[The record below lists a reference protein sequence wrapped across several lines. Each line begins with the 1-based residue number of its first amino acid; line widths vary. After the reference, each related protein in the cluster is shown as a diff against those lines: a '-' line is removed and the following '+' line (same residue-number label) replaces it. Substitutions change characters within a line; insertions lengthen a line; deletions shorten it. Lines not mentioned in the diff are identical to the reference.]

1 MNLQSSELPR
11 IWWSE
16 PTLAPEQDCACA
28 DAAVAPLWRQSDL
41 AAAAVT
47 DCACADAPLAVSR
60 TEGRDDRR
68 LWQVAS
74 EIYVAPLPDHH
85 SLFFHPLHSAG
96 VVVLNR
102 PARAALERYRQP
114 RPLDA
119 DPLARRL
126 AALHLLQ
133 PAAARPSPEWLPP
146 TTLTAWLHLT
156 AACNLRCSYCYAPRS
171 RAHMD
176 EATGRAAIHA
186 LVASASRHGMAT
198 LKLKYAGGEP
208 TLRFELVQ
216 RLHDVAAR
224 AAAANGL
231 SLQEVLLSNG
241 TLLTPSRLAFLREAG
256 IRLMISLDGLGVEHD
271 AQRPFADGR
280 GSSAFVRDGIER
292 ALAAGVVPHLS
303 ITITSATVDAVG
315 DVVDFALERGLTFN
329 LNFYRQPGE
338 GGPDLRAESARL
350 IASLRA
356 VLQRIEARPDARVP
370 LLPLL
375 DRADFSVPH
384 RHACGV
390 GNNYVV
396 IDPRGRIA
404 LCHML
409 LGRAVGDV
417 FAGDVLDQARG
428 DRQTLPNLPVDE
440 RADCHACP
448 WRYACAGGCP
458 LLARRAHGS
467 WNGRSPYCDVYRAVF
482 PDLLRLEGLRL
493 LSTPG
498 VAA

>member
-16 PTLAPEQDCACA
+16 PTPALEQDCACA
-28 DAAVAPLWRQSDL
+28 AEVAVPTIRQSDL
-41 AAAAVT
+41 AANSYT
-47 DCACADAPLAVSR
+47 DCACPDAGFVTNHTSNHADR
-60 TEGRDDRR
+60 Q
-68 LWQVAS
+68 LWQIAS
-74 EIYVAPLPDHH
+74 GLYSAPLPGHH
-85 SLFFHPLHSAG
+85 SLFFHPLRGAG
-96 VVVLNR
+96 VVVLNQ
-102 PARAALERYRQP
+102 PARAILDHYREP

-119 DPLARRL
+119 DPLAPRL

-133 PAAARPSPEWLPP
+133 PAAADLRPEWPPP
-146 TTLTAWLHLT
+146 TVLTAWLHLT

-186 LVASASRHGMAT
+186 LVASARRHGMSA

-216 RLHDVAAR
+216 RLHDIAAR
-224 AAAANGL
+224 AAAADHL
-231 SLQEVLLSNG
+231 SLREVLLSNG
-241 TLLTPSRLAFLREAG
+241 ILLTPPRLAFLREAG
-256 IRLMISLDGLGVEHD
+256 IRLMISLDGLGAEHD

-280 GSSAFVRDGIER
+280 GSSARVRDGIER
-292 ALAAGVVPHLS
+292 ALAAGVAPHLS

-329 LNFYRQPGE
+329 LNFYRLPDD

-356 VLQRIEARPDARVP
+356 VLHRIEARPNARVP
-370 LLPLL
+370 LLSLL

-390 GNNYVV
+390 GSNYVV
-396 IDPRGRIA
+396 VDPQGRIA

-417 FAGDVLDQARG
+417 FVDDVLDQARG

-440 RADCHACP
+440 RSDCRACP

-467 WNGRSPYCDVYRAVF
+467 WSSRSPYCDVYRTIF

-498 VAA
+498 VVA

>member
-1 MNLQSSELPR
+1 MNLQSPELAR
-11 IWWSE
+11 IWWSGST
-16 PTLAPEQDCACA
+16 PAPEQDCACA
-28 DAAVAPLWRQSDL
+28 DAAAVPLWRQSDL
-41 AAAAVT
+41 AAASET
-47 DCACADAPLAVSR
+47 DCACTDGPLATSHS
-60 TEGRDDRR
+60 EGCDDHS
-68 LWQVAS
+68 LWQVAP
-74 EIYVAPLPDHH
+74 EVYAAPLPGHH
-85 SLFFHPLHSAG
+85 SLFFHPVYSAG
-96 VVVLNR
+96 VVVLNQL
-102 PARAALERYRQP
+102 ARAALERYRQP

-133 PAAARPSPEWLPP
+133 PAAAHPSLEWPPP

-156 AACNLRCSYCYAPRS
+156 AACNLRCRYCYAPRS
-171 RAHMD
+171 RARLD

-224 AAAANGL
+224 AAAAEGL

-241 TLLTPSRLAFLREAG
+241 TLLTPSRLAFLREVG
-256 IRLMISLDGLGVEHD
+256 IRLMISLDGLGAEHD
-271 AQRPFADGR
+271 GQRPFADGR
-280 GSSAFVRDGIER
+280 GSSALVRDGIER
-292 ALAAGVVPHLS
+292 ALDAGVAPHLS
-303 ITITSATVDAVG
+303 ITITAATVDAVG
-315 DVVDFALERGLTFN
+315 DVVDFALDRGLTFN
-329 LNFYRQPGE
+329 LNFYRQSGD
-338 GGPDLRAESARL
+338 GGPDLRADSARL
-350 IASLRA
+350 IAGLRA
-356 VLQRIEARPDARVP
+356 VLQRIEARASARAS
-370 LLPLL
+370 LLSLL

-390 GNNYVV
+390 GSNYVV
-396 IDPRGRIA
+396 VDPQGRIA

-409 LGRAVGDV
+409 LDRAVGDV
-417 FAGDVLDQARG
+417 FAGDVLEQARS

-440 RADCHACP
+440 RADCRACP

-458 LLARRAHGS
+458 LLAWHAHGS
-467 WNGRSPYCDVYRAVF
+467 WDSRSPYCDVYRAIF
-482 PDLLRLEGLRL
+482 PDLLRMEGLRL